1 MQRVQNPQFLR
12 SVEARLVAARFH
24 PLLEPAADVRVLDV
38 HVLDADR
45 AAIGLAQGGQQLPER
60 CLRRADERAG
70 IERTVEIGR
79 IESELLQLEQRMG
92 RARLAQGIE
101 MGDEMPQVAIGI
113 DQEDDARLPPG
124 IQRRRGQA
132 VDAELEALE
141 EEPPAFID
149 GSRVLLPLVVGL
161 LDGIQVPARRR
172 RCPIHG

>member
-1 MQRVQNPQFLR
+1 M
-12 SVEARLVAARFH
+12 
-24 PLLEPAADVRVLDV
+24 
-38 HVLDADR
+38 
-45 AAIGLAQGGQQLPER
+45 LASTLSR
-60 CLRRADERAG
+60 RRADERAG

-161 LDGIQVPARRR
+161 LDGIQV
-172 RCPIHG
+172 